1 MKKVISVFMA
11 AICLILSHTA
21 RGQNQVFIN
30 LARLDGVD
38 ITPDNFLNY
47 QVQSS
52 LSRNTRVMI
61 RGTIRYRQSDL
72 SISYEFPYTLQPGLN
87 LISGSIA
94 SPRPRYSSTA
104 LKELFEIHR
113 KLPEGIYEYCVS
125 VELDYQNPEAG
136 PPVVIDECIY
146 HKSEDIFLI
155 NLVDPPDD
163 ALIYEYNPMLS
174 WTVNYPFAG
183 ELSYRL
189 RLAEIKEGQNN
200 VAAINRN
207 NPVFSQKD
215 LRQLSLM
222 YPLYAKPLVKD
233 QPYAWT
239 VDAYYKGILIGGA
252 QPWRFTIVEDS
263 FVTGIPRD
271 PSYVDIKK
279 ESGGYTLYAPGKI
292 KLKYVLE
299 DLKTDTLQLQLLDKN
314 DKVMKLPKD
323 FKNLSAVL
331 GDNRFELDFKESQP
345 LRHLGKYTLLIQSL
359 TGQSYR
365 ILFTYIN
372 PDFIK

>member
-1 MKKVISVFMA
+1 MKKIISVFMA
-11 AICLILSHTA
+11 AVCLILSHTS

-47 QVQSS
+47 QVQSN

-61 RGTIRYRQSDL
+61 RGAIRYRQSDL

-87 LISGSIA
+87 LVSGSIA
-94 SPRPRYSSTA
+94 APRPRYSSTA

-200 VAAINRN
+200 AAAITRN

-263 FVTGIPRD
+263 LLSKIPSD
-271 PSYVDIKK
+271 QSYY
-279 ESGGYTLYAPGKI
+279 EFQEHSGETSVYAIDTL
-292 KLKYVLE
+292 KLKYRTYIE
-299 DLKTDTLQLQLLDKN
+299 NDTLNLVLKDEKSKVVKLRPAAYPVPGGINYIDIELEGRLKHTKHYTMFIKN
-314 DKVMKLPKD
+314 SKGEEFIVP
-323 FKNLSAVL
+323 F
-331 GDNRFELDFKESQP
+331 
-345 LRHLGKYTLLIQSL
+345 I
-359 TGQSYR
+359 
-365 ILFTYIN
+365 YIN
-372 PDFIK
+372 PIYLKK